1 MEGGGKIYE
10 EDRGSN
16 GEERSANMGIRGRKE
31 GGEGDP
37 FYLRVLEKLWESRAA
52 KKGFCWRLFFLLRGY
67 KSLGLVLGLGSGVQR
82 GTFGAGWSA
91 RPRQLAGWQDWFGLV
106 EFQNLGRTF
115 GCRKKARKNGKRRQ
129 QQRWIY

>member
-1 MEGGGKIYE
+1 MRKI
-10 EDRGSN
+10 GVVM

-31 GGEGDP
+31 GGEGDL
-37 FYLRVLEKLWESRAA
+37 FFTLGFWEKLGGEQRLGEQSC
-52 KKGFCWRLFFLLRGY
+52 KEGFCWRLFLLRGY
-67 KSLGLVLGLGSGVQR
+67 NSLGLVLGLGSGVQR

-115 GCRKKARKNGKRRQ
+115 GCREK
-129 QQRWIY
+129 